1 MIAALMVAAFAFA
14 SRSDLFESAVI
25 SSLAM
30 LGIDGAN
37 GRFYTP
43 YNYKLLQSSPALSK
57 SVKCSCC
64 DRRLSLPLP
73 KGVNLLMPPDAI
85 QQGGVASVMIR
96 DNTRTIGYVKW
107 SEDDKSLSYK
117 DLELSIS
124 SCCEFVETQFG
135 CAQTLLAELLLLGK
149 DEHLVDVLPSLPLHK
164 GRVNLCDVKIG
175 WNFLQDSRNRDLLRA
190 AVLGLYVEC
199 FPMCSFGTTLL
210 LRSRPTQSRYGGQ
223 SLSAAAEGV
232 SHLSRGASRL
242 VHLTSGQ
249 LAQTSQQSISQ
260 TIQGV
265 DLV

>member
-43 YNYKLLQSSPALSK
+43 YNYKLLQSSPALSI

-124 SCCEFVETQFG
+124 SCCEFVETQFR

-175 WNFLQDSRNRDLLRA
+175 WNFLQDSRNRDFSAPQYLAYTSSAFQCAFLDDFTAPVSANTKPVWRA
-190 AVLGLYVEC
+190 EPV
-199 FPMCSFGTTLL
+199 
-210 LRSRPTQSRYGGQ
+210 SRCRR
-223 SLSAAAEGV
+223 SLSPF
-232 SHLSRGASRL
+232 
-242 VHLTSGQ
+242 
-249 LAQTSQQSISQ
+249 
-260 TIQGV
+260 
-265 DLV
+265 